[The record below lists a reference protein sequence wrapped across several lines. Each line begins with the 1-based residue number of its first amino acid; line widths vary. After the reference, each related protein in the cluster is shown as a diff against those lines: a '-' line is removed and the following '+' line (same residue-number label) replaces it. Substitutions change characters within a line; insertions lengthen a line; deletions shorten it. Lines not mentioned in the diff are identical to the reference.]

1 MSEDALFLRDV
12 WKIYKTA
19 TEEIPVLKGINLTV
33 RQGELAIIMG
43 PSGSGKST
51 LLSIAGGLE
60 NPSRGNVIVGGVD
73 ITNLSEDELTK
84 IRARKIGFVF
94 QSFNLIRNLTALE
107 NVMMPLIFTG
117 IYSWKQ
123 AREIAQ
129 KMLEIVG
136 LKGHE
141 EKFPRQLSGGQQ
153 QRVAIARAL
162 APSPDIIL
170 MDEPTGSL
178 DVDSASRVL
187 SLVKWLNEAFGQT
200 IVVVTH
206 NPEIAELASRTF
218 YIRGGQIFEQPPT
231 ATLTEKQIELIKHLF
246 KKSKPMRVF
255 TVTDTQLKIS
265 QDIGISRQALN
276 IHLRKLKE
284 LGYIRTGRGFIDLTE
299 NVLPIIGKQ
308 RGDAFIFVKLDP
320 PKRLPAYEAIKELPV
335 DKIYRVT
342 GDIDVILQVSQPM
355 LDEVLDKINSIDGVR
370 ETKTYVVIETLK

>member
-1 MSEDALFLRDV
+1 MSEEALVLRDI
-12 WKIYKTA
+12 WKIYRTQS
-19 TEEIPVLKGINLTV
+19 EEIPVLKGVNLSV
-33 RQGELAIIMG
+33 NQGELAIIMG

-60 NPSRGNVIVGGVD
+60 RPSKGRVIVGGVD
-73 ITNLSEDELTK
+73 ITDLDEDELTK

-94 QSFNLIRNLTALE
+94 QSFNLIRNLTAVE

-117 IYSWKQ
+117 MYSWRQ
-123 AREIAQ
+123 AREIAL

-200 IVVVTH
+200 IIIVTH
-206 NPEIAELASRTF
+206 NPEIAELATRTF
-218 YIRGGQIFEQPPT
+218 YIRGGEIYQQPPT
-231 ATLTEKQIELIKHLF
+231 STLADKVKEL
-246 KKSKPMRVF
+246 KSSAGYGSFAKVQL
-255 TVTDTQLKIS
+255 DLLKIKLE
-265 QDIGISRQALN
+265 ALEAAA
-276 IHLRKLKE
+276 KQ
-284 LGYIRTGRGFIDLTE
+284 
-299 NVLPIIGKQ
+299 GK
-308 RGDAFIFVKLDP
+308 IP
-320 PKRLPAYEAIKELPV
+320 P
-335 DKIYRVT
+335 
-342 GDIDVILQVSQPM
+342 
-355 LDEVLDKINSIDGVR
+355 EVLEG
-370 ETKTYVVIETLK
+370 ELKSLEARISKLEKYASS

>member
-1 MSEDALFLRDV
+1 MSEEALVLRDI
-12 WKIYKTA
+12 WKIYRTQS
-19 TEEIPVLKGINLTV
+19 EEIPVLKGVNLSV
-33 RQGELAIIMG
+33 NQGELAIIMG

-60 NPSRGNVIVGGVD
+60 RPSKGRVIVGGVD
-73 ITNLSEDELTK
+73 ITDLDEDELTK

-94 QSFNLIRNLTALE
+94 QSFNLIRNLTAVE

-117 IYSWKQ
+117 MYSWRQ
-123 AREIAQ
+123 AREIAL

-200 IVVVTH
+200 IIIVTH
-206 NPEIAELASRTF
+206 NPEIAELATRTF
-218 YIRGGQIFEQPPT
+218 YIRGGEIYQQPPT
-231 ATLTEKQIELIKHLF
+231 STFADKVKEL
-246 KKSKPMRVF
+246 KSSASYGSLAKVQL
-255 TVTDTQLKIS
+255 DLLKIKLE
-265 QDIGISRQALN
+265 ALEAAA
-276 IHLRKLKE
+276 KQ
-284 LGYIRTGRGFIDLTE
+284 
-299 NVLPIIGKQ
+299 GK
-308 RGDAFIFVKLDP
+308 IP
-320 PKRLPAYEAIKELPV
+320 P
-335 DKIYRVT
+335 
-342 GDIDVILQVSQPM
+342 
-355 LDEVLDKINSIDGVR
+355 EVLEGELRSLEARISKL
-370 ETKTYVVIETLK
+370 EKYVSS

>member
-1 MSEDALFLRDV
+1 MSEEALVLRDI
-12 WKIYKTA
+12 WKIYRTQS
-19 TEEIPVLKGINLTV
+19 EEIPVLKGVNLSV
-33 RQGELAIIMG
+33 NQGELAIIMG

-60 NPSRGNVIVGGVD
+60 RPSKGRVIVGGVD
-73 ITNLSEDELTK
+73 ITDLDEDELTK

-94 QSFNLIRNLTALE
+94 QSFNLIRNLTAVE

-117 IYSWKQ
+117 MYSWRQ
-123 AREIAQ
+123 AREIAL

-200 IVVVTH
+200 IIIVTH
-206 NPEIAELASRTF
+206 NPEIAELATRTF
-218 YIRGGQIFEQPPT
+218 YIRGGEIYQQPPT
-231 ATLTEKQIELIKHLF
+231 STLADKVKEL
-246 KKSKPMRVF
+246 KSSASYGSLAKVQL
-255 TVTDTQLKIS
+255 DLLKIKLE
-265 QDIGISRQALN
+265 ALEAAA
-276 IHLRKLKE
+276 KQ
-284 LGYIRTGRGFIDLTE
+284 
-299 NVLPIIGKQ
+299 GK
-308 RGDAFIFVKLDP
+308 IP
-320 PKRLPAYEAIKELPV
+320 P
-335 DKIYRVT
+335 
-342 GDIDVILQVSQPM
+342 
-355 LDEVLDKINSIDGVR
+355 EVLEGELRSLEARISKL
-370 ETKTYVVIETLK
+370 EKYVSS

>member
-1 MSEDALFLRDV
+1 VSEDALVLRDV
-12 WKIYKTA
+12 WKIYKTE
-19 TEEIPVLKGINLTV
+19 TEEIPVLKGINLSV

-94 QSFNLIRNLTALE
+94 QSFNLVRNLTALE

-123 AREIAQ
+123 AQEIAQ
-129 KMLEIVG
+129 KMLELVG

-153 QRVAIARAL
+153 QMVAIARAL

-200 IVVVTH
+200 IVIVTH

-231 ATLTEKQIELIKHLF
+231 TTLADKVKEVKASTKKGELEKLQLEL
-246 KKSKPMRVF
+246 
-255 TVTDTQLKIS
+255 LKI
-265 QDIGISRQALN
+265 
-276 IHLRKLKE
+276 
-284 LGYIRTGRGFIDLTE
+284 
-299 NVLPIIGKQ
+299 
-308 RGDAFIFVKLDP
+308 KLDALESAAMEGKISP
-320 PKRLPAYEAIKELPV
+320 EILDAELKSLEARIARLEKF
-335 DKIYRVT
+335 
-342 GDIDVILQVSQPM
+342 
-355 LDEVLDKINSIDGVR
+355 
-370 ETKTYVVIETLK
+370 IEK